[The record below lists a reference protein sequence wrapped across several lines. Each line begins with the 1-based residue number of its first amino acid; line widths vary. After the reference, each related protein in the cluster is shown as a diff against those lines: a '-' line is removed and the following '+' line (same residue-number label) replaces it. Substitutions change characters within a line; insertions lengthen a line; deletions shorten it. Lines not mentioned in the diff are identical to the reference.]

1 MESYNIS
8 FTENGIFVDG
18 IKDAV
23 FLKKLPL
30 SIGKT
35 ISDYSLHREDLSFAK
50 YNLDSINNVGIVED
64 VRLQQTLWRS
74 AIVHYV
80 KCFSSAKA
88 RGQLSFEKVY
98 REAPP
103 EARIA
108 FDYIK
113 ELRNK
118 TFIHD
123 QNSYS
128 QSIPCA
134 ALNGGGKQY
143 HVEKILFLHI
153 RAESLNQENYNNF
166 YMLTT
171 QALEFVNNE
180 LEKMFVRVTET
191 LEALKLDEIMKYED
205 VKYTSPTL
213 DEISKTRQY

>member
-88 RGQLSFEKVY
+88 RGL
-98 REAPP
+98 
-103 EARIA
+103 
-108 FDYIK
+108 
-113 ELRNK
+113 
-118 TFIHD
+118 
-123 QNSYS
+123 
-128 QSIPCA
+128 
-134 ALNGGGKQY
+134 
-143 HVEKILFLHI
+143 IL
-153 RAESLNQENYNNF
+153 
-166 YMLTT
+166 
-171 QALEFVNNE
+171 
-180 LEKMFVRVTET
+180 
-191 LEALKLDEIMKYED
+191 
-205 VKYTSPTL
+205 PT
-213 DEISKTRQY
+213 ISGHATK